1 LKYLFTIHKTNI
13 SNKFYLTHLIQHS
26 TSIFIANAQDIIV
39 KNDKTEIKAK
49 IEELTETTIKYKKI
63 EMLDGP
69 SYNINK
75 RDVFMIIYKNGT
87 KEYIESS
94 TSIPAQT
101 PIQNNPSII
110 STNTTIQG
118 STSVNTQQ
126 TQSGVGH
133 TAMKKIRK
141 GYYEF
146 EGKRLKTF
154 SEYRIVF
161 EKYGYK
167 DLVTRHKEAVL
178 TRSIIVGAAGVTSI
192 VGLAIGN
199 DGLFYGGAIGTL
211 LTSFITTGMRDN
223 VIKEFNSRATIKVG
237 FNSKHEIRPMMSG
250 NSVGIS
256 IGL

>member
-1 LKYLFTIHKTNI
+1 MKNI
-13 SNKFYLTHLIQHS
+13 SLIVFLII
-26 TSIFIANAQDIIV
+26 TVINAKAQDIIV

-94 TSIPAQT
+94 TNTPPQA
-101 PIQNNPSII
+101 PIQNNPSIL

-118 STSVNTQQ
+118 STSVNNQPTQPA
-126 TQSGVGH
+126 GGH
-133 TAMKKIRK
+133 TAMKKIRR

-154 SEYRIVF
+154 SQYRYTY
-161 EKYGYK
+161 EKYGYT
-167 DLVTRHKEAVL
+167 DLVGRHKEAVL
-178 TRSIIVGAAGVTSI
+178 TNYIVSGAGFTIMV
-192 VGLAIGN
+192 VGLAIGS
-199 DGLFYGGAIGTL
+199 DGILYGGAIGTL
-211 LTSFITTGMRDN
+211 VGSFITTGMRNN
-223 VIKEFNSRATIKVG
+223 VIKEFNSRATVKVG
-237 FNSKHEIRPMMSG
+237 YNTKHEIRPIMSG

>member
-1 LKYLFTIHKTNI
+1 MKNI
-13 SNKFYLTHLIQHS
+13 YLTVLFII
-26 TSIFIANAQDIIV
+26 SIFTSNAQDIIV

-94 TSIPAQT
+94 TNTSSQT
-101 PIQNNPSII
+101 PIQNNPSIPN
-110 STNTTIQG
+110 NTTIQVR
-118 STSVNTQQ
+118 SSANTQPA
-126 TQSGVGH
+126 VGH
-133 TAMKKIRK
+133 TAMKKIRR

-146 EGKRLKTF
+146 EGKKLKAHSDYMYNF
-154 SEYRIVF
+154 D
-161 EKYGYK
+161 KYGYK
-167 DLVTRHKEAVL
+167 DLSMRYKEGKNITLIGVGFGSAIFVTGLIIKNYGVELGGLVGVL
-178 TRSIIVGAAGVTSI
+178 AAGIVG
-192 VGLAIGN
+192 
-199 DGLFYGGAIGTL
+199 
-211 LTSFITTGMRDN
+211 TGIREN
-223 VIKEFNSRATIKVG
+223 AIKEFNSRATLKLG
-237 FNSKHEIRPMMSG
+237 YNSKLEIKPMMAG